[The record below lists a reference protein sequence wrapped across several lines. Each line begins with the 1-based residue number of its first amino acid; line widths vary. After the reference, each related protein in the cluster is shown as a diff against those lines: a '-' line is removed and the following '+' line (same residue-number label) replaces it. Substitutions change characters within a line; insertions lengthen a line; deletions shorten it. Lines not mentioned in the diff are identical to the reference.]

1 MAPIGE
7 RLVQSEI
14 IVVFS
19 LFLLAVFAYF
29 AWVSYGNY
37 TSGMYFSVS
46 EFWNFNWMIIDMF
59 LAGVF
64 STLFVV
70 FLGFWA
76 HMKMKY
82 LEIERQQLKEEIKKE
97 LEMGKQKKEA
107 TT

>member
-1 MAPIGE
+1 MSE
-7 RLVQSEI
+7 RLVKSEI
-14 IVVFS
+14 IVVLS
-19 LFLLAVFAYF
+19 FLLLIIFGYF

-37 TSGMYFSVS
+37 TSGMQFSVS
-46 EFWNFNWMIIDMF
+46 DFWNFHWMIIDMF

-76 HMKMKY
+76 QTKMKY
-82 LEIERQQLKEEIKKE
+82 LETERQQLREEIKKE
-97 LEMGKQKKEA
+97 LEMEKQKKEA